1 MADLVFDASGITGK
15 EPETTIELAPLITLV
30 LGNLERNS
38 HNPFH
43 IVLNKIN
50 PDKRQFV
57 QDYVTHYL
65 KKIFDVWGLTNK
77 KDYQL
82 QTKENG
88 VDELYFIFSPV
99 GEVKVKGQEI
109 MHTHQPTFAPSVVD
123 DIFFKDEYG
132 NLIPFFAT
140 PKEKFSNFSKELLTK
155 MEEYLSHPNG
165 RFFEADTHFV
175 DVLNK
180 HFIIETINQ
189 ENFEK
194 FRDFLPNKVP
204 DFVSHPRIRYWV
216 GLNRK
221 ALVRFDN
228 TLYAVKEPSYNYAY
242 AIIIS
247 KGDANVVDFLE
258 KLNTISYI
266 AEEKQVD

>member
-1 MADLVFDASGITGK
+1 MANLVFDASGITGK
-15 EPETTIELAPLITLV
+15 EPETTIETAPLITLV
-30 LGNLERNS
+30 LGNLERNG
-38 HNPFH
+38 HNPFQ

-88 VDELYFIFSPV
+88 VDELHFIFSPI
-99 GEVKVKGQEI
+99 GEVKGQEI
-109 MHTHQPTFAPSVVD
+109 MHTHQPTFAPCVVD

-140 PKEKFSNFSKELLTK
+140 PKEKFSNFSKELLAQ
-155 MEEYLSHPNG
+155 MREYFFQPNG
-165 RFFEADTHFV
+165 FFFDRNLHFV
-175 DVLNK
+175 DAVNK
-180 HFIIETINQ
+180 HFDIEMIDK
-189 ENFEK
+189 ESFEK

-204 DFVSHPRIRYWV
+204 DFISHPWMRYWV

-221 ALVRFDN
+221 VLVCFDVEHCGIIDPD
-228 TLYAVKEPSYNYAY
+228 YKEYYV
-242 AIIIS
+242 IITS
-247 KGDANVVDFLE
+247 KGDVNTVDFLE
-258 KLNTISYI
+258 ILTFI
-266 AEEKQVD
+266 